1 MTSSVSHFQLCVT
14 RVVCLIPSHTQPT
27 IMTRVKCLTPSYT
40 SMARVNAA
48 QQLLCDQSHDLQG
61 TITILRTP
69 DCISSFTE
77 CCVME
82 MLTPTTTTG

>member
-1 MTSSVSHFQLCVT
+1 
-14 RVVCLIPSHTQPT
+14 
-27 IMTRVKCLTPSYT
+27 MTRVKCLTPSYT

-48 QQLLCDQSHDLQG
+48 HQLLRDQPHDLQG
-61 TITILRTP
+61 TITILRTPP

-82 MLTPTTTTG
+82 MLTPTMTTG